1 MLKFGSS
8 GVLIQK
14 TLSDNGLS
22 IPSIRAETL
31 KDAVNVARKMA
42 QHGIFHYITA
52 RDSVG
57 LLFAASIIS
66 NIRNIVILRIS
77 VFSMSN
83 IVRVSSFLLVSFLN
97 SSRTRV
103 EPQSLPLICYLN
115 YCKF

>member
-22 IPSIRAETL
+22 IPSIRAENL

-77 VFSMSN
+77 VFS
-83 IVRVSSFLLVSFLN
+83 I
-97 SSRTRV
+97 
-103 EPQSLPLICYLN
+103 EQ
-115 YCKF
+115 YCKSFFFSARFIYKFFEDSC